1 MALHINGVTYSLAH
15 LADIERRIEVPLRGN
30 LKKTVLVVFRF
41 TCHCYSRGP
50 AKGEAIPSDLKI
62 SDGSKEMPRD
72 RIFDKRRYDLSLQL
86 VACIDELISSQGSVN
101 KSRHDN
107 YFRIDTLQEV
117 IQGVKT
123 PISYYIFMS
132 AKKLTEPQQEKRIVV
147 RVESAYP
154 ESPNVPD
161 PHSARELPFIDV
173 LGKIWA
179 P

>member
-1 MALHINGVTYSLAH
+1 
-15 LADIERRIEVPLRGN
+15 
-30 LKKTVLVVFRF
+30 
-41 TCHCYSRGP
+41 
-50 AKGEAIPSDLKI
+50 
-62 SDGSKEMPRD
+62 MPRD